1 MILACSLQ
9 PFVLIRNGLRIT
21 CHSAAAYC
29 GIGDGDSERH
39 IVVYLGTKGILPPY
53 LTYCSFS
60 AYRYPSGSMCTAPI
74 KDKEGQCIR
83 PDKYLP
89 LLQGAHMDSFA
100 RSSATSPEGAAKKH
114 SSSI

>member
-9 PFVLIRNGLRIT
+9 PFVLMRKSLRIT

-29 GIGDGDSERH
+29 GIGDGDIGWH
-39 IVVYLGTKGILPPY
+39 IVVYLATKGILPPY

-60 AYRYPSGSMCTAPI
+60 AYRYPSGSSTAPI

-83 PDKYLP
+83 PEKYLP

-100 RSSATSPEGAAKKH
+100 RSSATLPEGAANNQ

>member
-1 MILACSLQ
+1 MILDCSLQ

-29 GIGDGDSERH
+29 GIGDCDIGRH

-53 LTYCSFS
+53 LTHCSFS
-60 AYRYPSGSMCTAPI
+60 AYRYPSGSMCTASI

-83 PDKYLP
+83 PEKYLP

-100 RSSATSPEGAAKKH
+100 RSSAT
-114 SSSI
+114 